1 MEFIVNDLIHRDFTV
16 NDLIHRDFT
25 VNDLIH
31 RDFTYCKH
39 LNTQGIYCQHIGI
52 EFMFINSLEQTE
64 WIKKKFET
72 PGIMQFEGEEKR
84 RILARLVRSQR

>member
-1 MEFIVNDLIHRDFTV
+1 
-16 NDLIHRDFT
+16 
-25 VNDLIH
+25 
-31 RDFTYCKH
+31 
-39 LNTQGIYCQHIGI
+39 
-52 EFMFINSLEQTE
+52 MFINNLEQTE